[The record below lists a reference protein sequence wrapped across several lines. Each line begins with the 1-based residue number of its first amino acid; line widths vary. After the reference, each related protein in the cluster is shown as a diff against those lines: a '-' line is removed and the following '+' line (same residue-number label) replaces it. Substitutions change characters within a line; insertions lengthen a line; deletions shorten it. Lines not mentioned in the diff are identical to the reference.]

1 MAKLVYAMLGGR
13 EAGGGHLQGNGRAGL
28 WREGLEDEAGE
39 SMVVTA
45 TTEEVP
51 TTRQNIHTTPCLPR
65 TTRRL
70 GKAVTD
76 ISQLSK
82 LRIREVRSLD

>member
-1 MAKLVYAMLGGR
+1 MQCWEEGKLGV
-13 EAGGGHLQGNGRAGL
+13 GHLQGNGRAGL
-28 WREGLEDEAGE
+28 WREGLEDEARE
-39 SMVVTA
+39 SMVVIA

-51 TTRQNIHTTPCLPR
+51 TTRQNVHTSPCLLR

-70 GKAVTD
+70 GTAVMY

-82 LRIREVRSLD
+82 LRIREVKSLD